1 MNQEN
6 FKDSL
11 LSNVWIDKHNAAKI
25 LGFSVHTL
33 KKLRS
38 EKARKVDR
46 LIEGVHFVRYGTHCV
61 RYNSELLKDYAAT
74 RFDPEAH
81 NRAIASYLAS
91 LPSNQP
97 KRVGRKPKSFLKQLE
112 ESMQ

>member
-1 MNQEN
+1 MSTKKSDN
-6 FKDSL
+6 ST
-11 LSNVWIDKHNAAKI
+11 SAIWVDKHTAAI
-25 LGFSVHTL
+25 ITGLSVHTL
-33 KKLRS
+33 KKLRN
-38 EKARKVDR
+38 EKAREADR
-46 LIEGVHFVRYGTHCV
+46 LVEGVHFVRYGTHCV

-97 KRVGRKPKSFLKQLE
+97 KRVGRKTKTSI
-112 ESMQ
+112 STA

>member
-1 MNQEN
+1 MRIEKTEDCSKSQ
-6 FKDSL
+6 
-11 LSNVWIDKHNAAKI
+11 VWIDKHIAAKI
-25 LGFSVHTL
+25 LGLSVHTL

-97 KRVGRKPKSFLKQLE
+97 KRVGRKTKTSINTA
-112 ESMQ
+112 